1 VGDVRILSQQFMT
14 AFCARNNQ
22 PGAITGF
29 SPEALGLL
37 ETHSWPGNVR
47 ELENVLERALVLG
60 EGAQIDADDLELSD
74 RAPAVEP
81 IAEEVAAIASA
92 ARPHDAVMDDIER
105 RRLTAALAAAN
116 GNQSTAAKSLG
127 MPRTTFINKLRRHG
141 LL

>member
-1 VGDVRILSQQFMT
+1 MMGY
-14 AFCARNNQ
+14 A
-22 PGAITGF
+22 
-29 SPEALGLL
+29 
-37 ETHSWPGNVR
+37 WPGNVR

-60 EGAQIDADDLELSD
+60 DGPELSAEDLELSD
-74 RAPAVEP
+74 RAPAIEP
-81 IAEEVAAIASA
+81 IEEEVSA
-92 ARPHDAVMDDIER
+92 GSEARPHDAVMDEIER